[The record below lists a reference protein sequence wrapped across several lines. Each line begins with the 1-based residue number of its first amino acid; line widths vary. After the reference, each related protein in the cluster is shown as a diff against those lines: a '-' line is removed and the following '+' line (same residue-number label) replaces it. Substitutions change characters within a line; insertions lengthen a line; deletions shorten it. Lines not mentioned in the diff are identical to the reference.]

1 MNWISAFKEG
11 IAILFDVFDKANTGV
26 KELNENVTERATA
39 SGSADVSLRSSASA
53 QAEAVSLAKELSNL
67 QLIDLDESSK

>member
-53 QAEAVSLAKELSNL
+53 
-67 QLIDLDESSK
+67 